1 MKIKI
6 KIHYFYRLNSN
17 KMNFKEIAA
26 LVKFHRKKAGISH
39 NQLADL
45 AGVGKTVV
53 FDIEHG
59 KETVQWQSLNK
70 VFMTL
75 NIRCVFQ
82 SPLMT
87 EFYPLK
93 TEQPT

>member
-1 MKIKI
+1 MD
-6 KIHYFYRLNSN
+6 FQ
-17 KMNFKEIAA
+17 EIASF
-26 LVKFHRKKAGISH
+26 VKFHRKKAGVSR

-45 AGVGKTVV
+45 AGVGKTVI

-70 VFMTL
+70 VLITL

-87 EFYPLK
+87 EFHNSI
-93 TEQPT
+93 

>member
-1 MKIKI
+1 MD
-6 KIHYFYRLNSN
+6 FQ
-17 KMNFKEIAA
+17 EIASV
-26 LVKFHRKKAGISH
+26 VKFHRKRAGVSRNH
-39 NQLADL
+39 LADL
-45 AGVGKTVV
+45 AGVGKTVI

-70 VFMTL
+70 VLLTL

-87 EFYPLK
+87 EFHNSK
-93 TEQPT
+93 EIKN